1 MDSPIVKET
10 IKDLI
15 SIIIPIYN
23 VEAYLDACLDSV
35 VSQTYKNFEAILIND
50 GSTDGSPEI
59 CRSFCEKDPRF
70 RLYTTENRGL
80 ASARNEGM
88 DKVQGEFIC
97 FLDSDD
103 MYHER
108 YLETLHDLIVQY
120 EADFSCCACT
130 RKDPPQ
136 WSTDLPQIYAE
147 SGEEILDHMNIDDVR
162 KTVVWN
168 KLYRRQLIEENN
180 LRFEPGRIY
189 EDMLFSPLVLYH
201 SKCAVFTDERLYYYR
216 LRKDS
221 IMQKPFSEK
230 SLHFHDALCRR
241 ADFFRKIGKKALYYK
256 ELDKLVFKTY
266 RNLGD
271 FESNRDNENIC
282 IAYRKFHG
290 YIRKIFKNPA
300 AFLHLSLKSK
310 VKAVLLLFKR
320 I

>member
-1 MDSPIVKET
+1 MDSPVVKEKT
-10 IKDLI
+10 EDLI
-15 SIIIPIYN
+15 SIIIPVYN
-23 VEAYLDACLDSV
+23 VEAYLDACLESV

-136 WSTDLPQIYAE
+136 WSTDLPRIYAE
-147 SGEEILDHMNIDDVR
+147 SGEEILDHMNIDDVS

-189 EDMLFSPLVLYH
+189 EDMLFSPLVFYY
-201 SKCAVFTDERLYYYR
+201 SKKAVFTDERLYYYR
-216 LRKDS
+216 VRQDS
-221 IMQKPFSEK
+221 IMQRPFSEK

-241 ADFFRKIGKKALYYK
+241 ADFFRKIEKKPLYYK
-256 ELDKLVFKTY
+256 EIDKLVFKVY
-266 RNLGD
+266 RNRED
-271 FESNRDNENIC
+271 FKNNRDNENIRQ
-282 IAYRKFHG
+282 AYRKFHR
-290 YIRKIFKNPA
+290 YIASSLKNPLV
-300 AFLHLSLKSK
+300 FLHLSYKSK
-310 VKAVLLLFKR
+310 IKVFLLLFRR